1 MFAGLRRFQKIIWV
15 VAAVVIIPT
24 FVVFFS
30 PSSMRGVP
38 DEDRLQ
44 LGSIDGK
51 PISRTQFLEARSEA
65 MLRMFITSGRWPENE
80 GDRLTDY
87 TYSWLVVISQLQE
100 QGIKADDRAMGR
112 LAASYGIT
120 DIDAF
125 LKNIS
130 SRQRGIHLT
139 KEDFVRYLEHE
150 VGFQQLVQLAGV
162 SGQLVHPREAQEK
175 FLKEHQENVVEAVFF
190 QTSSYTNGVVA
201 NAAELGRYYTNMMA
215 QYRLPE
221 RLKVAYVEFPKSNY
235 FAQADS
241 VLALRT
247 NLSALID
254 QEYQQRGA
262 TNYTDPNNPAVVLG
276 EKEAKDQIRSLVRGQ
291 SALTFAHNAATELAD
306 KLMGQSDAS
315 VQTFESFMAA
325 AKQTVKVSSPF
336 TRDEAPAEMKSVSPE
351 FAGRLF
357 ELTNSAS
364 VVLFQPMMGEDAVY
378 IAAVKQR
385 IPSQIEPF
393 EAVRARV
400 AADYL
405 RSQGRERA
413 VKAGNS
419 FHSNSVQQV
428 SAGKSFAEVAAKSG
442 LRVEALPPFSSA
454 TENLPE
460 LAGRLQMAQ
469 LNNAVSSLT
478 NGGISRFMFTQEGGV
493 VLHLKDRKALSEE
506 IQKEK
511 YPAFLRSERMSGSF
525 EAFGKWIGKIEQAK
539 LQRPAPAAGAA
550 DGQGASAAQ

>member
-1 MFAGLRRFQKIIWV
+1 MFAGLRRFQKIIWAL
-15 VAAVVIIPT
+15 AAIVIIPT

-30 PSSMRGVP
+30 PSSMRAMRDAAGVH
-38 DEDRLQ
+38 

-51 PISRTQFLEARSEA
+51 PISRNQFVEARNEA
-65 MLRMFITSGRWPENE
+65 LLRMFITSGRWPENE
-80 GDRLTDY
+80 SDRLTDY

-100 QGIKADDRAMGR
+100 QGIKADDQAMGR

-125 LKNIS
+125 IKNIV

-150 VGFQQLVQLAGV
+150 VGFQQLVQLAGA
-162 SGQLVHPREAQEK
+162 SGQLVNPREAQEK

-190 QTSSYTNGVVA
+190 QTSSYTNGVTTNPA
-201 NAAELGRYYTNMMA
+201 DIGRYYTNMMV

-221 RLKVAYVEFPKSNY
+221 RLRVAYVEFPKSNF

-262 TNYTDPNNPAVVLG
+262 TNYTDPNNPGAVLS
-276 EKEAKDQIRSLVRGQ
+276 EKEAKDQIRSMVRSQ

-306 KLMGQSDAS
+306 KLMSQSDAS
-315 VQTFESFMAA
+315 VQTFESFMTA
-325 AKQTVKVSSPF
+325 AKLPVKVSSPF
-336 TRDEAPAEMKSVSPE
+336 GRDEAPVEMKSVSPE

-357 ELTNSAS
+357 ELTNSTAA
-364 VVLFQPMMGEDAVY
+364 VLFQPIMGEDAVY
-378 IAAVKQR
+378 LAAIKQR
-385 IPSQIEPF
+385 IPSQIEPL
-393 EAVRARV
+393 ESVRARV
-400 AADYL
+400 AADYV

-413 VKAGNS
+413 LKAGNA
-419 FHSNSVQQV
+419 FQSNSVQQV
-428 SAGKSFAEVAAKSG
+428 SAGKSFSEVAAKSG
-442 LRVEALPPFSSA
+442 LRVETLPPFSSA

-460 LAGRLQMAQ
+460 LAGRMQLSQ
-469 LNNAVSSLT
+469 LNNAVSALT
-478 NGGISRFMFTQEGGV
+478 NGGISRFMFTPDGGV
-493 VLHLKDRKALSEE
+493 VLHLKDRKA
-506 IQKEK
+506 IADDVQKDK
-511 YPAFLRSERMSGSF
+511 FPTFIRSERLSRSF
-525 EAFGKWIGKIEQAK
+525 EAFGKWIGKVEQAK
-539 LQRPAPAAGAA
+539 LQRPATAAA
-550 DGQGASAAQ
+550 DGQGAGASQ